1 MHIWTMQHYM
11 QVNIENGL
19 NYREISDSL
28 EDLSRVPIC
37 FQYLMVRVHTSTCCL
52 SYLQLGAIIDDAV
65 KTLQEA
71 GALEK
76 VALVVNTRLQCGVA
90 WLFLEGMHGVDCR
103 FDVFRDPNEAAKW
116 LLSNG
121 PLPEISLAN
130 SRQSSAA

>member
-1 MHIWTMQHYM
+1 
-11 QVNIENGL
+11 
-19 NYREISDSL
+19 
-28 EDLSRVPIC
+28 
-37 FQYLMVRVHTSTCCL
+37 
-52 SYLQLGAIIDDAV
+52 V